1 MSIVYLPDNSLEI
14 ITDNHDLVKLIKQHM
29 GYEIAQLVEEL
40 CEMADREKI
49 RAEGDLI
56 SYECQLEENNDAF
69 MELQRL
75 LYKAGKEL
83 QEKRINRNNIKN
95 LIDRMEL
102 EIANQM

>member
-1 MSIVYLPDNSLEI
+1 MSIVHLPDNSLEI
-14 ITDNHDLVKLIKQHM
+14 IADNHDLVKLIQQHM
-29 GYEIAQLVEEL
+29 GFEVAQVVEEL
-40 CEMADREKI
+40 CKSADREKI

-75 LYKAGKEL
+75 LYKVEKEL
-83 QEKRINRNNIKN
+83 QAKRVNRNNIQN
-95 LIDRMEL
+95 LVDRMEL